1 MIVWMAF
8 IKTEVGVKMWTN
20 VPKIPSMNV
29 IRGRLAI
36 TILVATTA
44 LASQATM
51 AMVSDVQM

>member
-1 MIVWMAF
+1 MAF

-51 AMVSDVQM
+51 AMVSDVLM

>member
-8 IKTEVGVKMWTN
+8 MKTAASVKTWTN
-20 VPKIPSMNV
+20 VPTILSMNV
-29 IRGRLAI
+29 TQGRLVI

-51 AMVSDVQM
+51 AMVSDVLM